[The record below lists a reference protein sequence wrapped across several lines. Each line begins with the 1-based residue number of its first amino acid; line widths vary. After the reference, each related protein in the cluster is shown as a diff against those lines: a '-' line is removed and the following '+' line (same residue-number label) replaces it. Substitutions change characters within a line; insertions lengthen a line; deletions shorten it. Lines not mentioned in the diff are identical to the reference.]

1 MASLARVATSARMRR
16 AAGLVVAAVAAGA
29 EAVAAG
35 GVGVPDREHPA
46 RTQAPTSNAARAAQT
61 RPGTAMANIHE
72 KLRDA
77 STPPSPRK
85 PVARSG
91 DAVTRARR
99 GRAQVALATSTAI
112 AGP

>member
-1 MASLARVATSARMRR
+1 
-16 AAGLVVAAVAAGA
+16 
-29 EAVAAG
+29 
-35 GVGVPDREHPA
+35 
-46 RTQAPTSNAARAAQT
+46 
-61 RPGTAMANIHE
+61 MANIHE